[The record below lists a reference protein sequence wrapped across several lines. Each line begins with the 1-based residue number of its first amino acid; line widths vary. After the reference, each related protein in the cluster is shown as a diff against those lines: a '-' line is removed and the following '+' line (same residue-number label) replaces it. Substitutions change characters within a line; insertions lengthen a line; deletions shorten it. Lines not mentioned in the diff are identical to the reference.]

1 MPFNRVIKH
10 FVIQAG
16 DNQKVG
22 ATEDWTSRGKHYNH
36 LDTRL
41 MAIFEKIFDILLL
54 YRLLVSS
61 DT

>member
-16 DNQKVG
+16 DNQKAG
-22 ATEDWTSRGKHYNH
+22 ATEDWTSRGKHNNH

-41 MAIFEKIFDILLL
+41 VTIFEKIFDILLL
-54 YRLLVSS
+54 YLMLVSS

>member
-16 DNQKVG
+16 DSKKVG
-22 ATEDWTSRGKHYNH
+22 AAEDWTLRGKHYNH

-41 MAIFEKIFDILLL
+41 IAIFEKKFNSLLL
-54 YRLLVSS
+54 YSLLVSS